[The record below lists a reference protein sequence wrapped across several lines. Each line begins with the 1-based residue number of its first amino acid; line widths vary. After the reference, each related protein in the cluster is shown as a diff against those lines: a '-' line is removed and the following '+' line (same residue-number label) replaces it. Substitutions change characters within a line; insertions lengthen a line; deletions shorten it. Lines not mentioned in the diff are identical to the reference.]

1 MAIGAVLFSLP
12 IALLSTFWVS
22 VFHGYGA
29 TEAFAVYATLGFL
42 TLVTVVTAVALA
54 TGLRE

>member
-22 VFHGYGA
+22 VFQGYGPM
-29 TEAFAVYATLGFL
+29 EAFAVYSVFGSL
-42 TLVTVVTAVALA
+42 TLLTVVSAITVA
-54 TGLRE
+54 TKHND